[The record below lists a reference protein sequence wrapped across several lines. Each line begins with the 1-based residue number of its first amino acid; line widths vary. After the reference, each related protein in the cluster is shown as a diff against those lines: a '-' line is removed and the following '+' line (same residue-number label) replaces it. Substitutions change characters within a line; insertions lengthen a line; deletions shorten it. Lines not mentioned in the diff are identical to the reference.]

1 MINFSFSYTDL
12 EYFLLIFVRI
22 SMFIS
27 LAPFYG
33 MKGVPNQVKIGFSF
47 FISVLLFPVTQPHE
61 ALVYNTILG
70 YAVIIAKEALA
81 GLLLGYAVSIC
92 TTIVSFA
99 GRIIDMETG
108 LSMANLIDPTTKEQ
122 SSITGVFYQYMVTL
136 ILMVSGMHR
145 YLIKALA
152 ETFILIPVN
161 GVVFNTDKILSA
173 MITFMADYIS
183 IGFRICL
190 PVFAV
195 MILLNAVL
203 GIMAKVSPQ
212 MNMFAVG
219 IQLKVLVG
227 ICVLFFTV
235 GMLPGIS
242 DSIYTEMKRLMVLFV
257 ESMMQ

>member
-1 MINFSFSYTDL
+1 MVNFSFSIYDL

-27 LAPFYG
+27 LAPVYG
-33 MKGVPNQVKIGFSF
+33 MKGVPNQLKIGLSF
-47 FISVLLFPVTQPHE
+47 FISILLYPVTQPHE
-61 ALVYNTILG
+61 ALLYNTIFG
-70 YAVIIAKEALA
+70 YAVIVAKEALT
-81 GLLLGYAVSIC
+81 GLLIGFSVSIC
-92 TTIVSFA
+92 TNIVAFA

-108 LSMANLIDPTTKEQ
+108 LSMANLMDPTTKEM
-122 SSITGVFYQYMVTL
+122 SSVTGVFYQYVVTL
-136 ILMVSGMHR
+136 ILLVSGLHR
-145 YLIKALA
+145 YLIQALA

-161 GVVFNTDKILSA
+161 GAVLNTDKLLSS
-173 MITFMADYIS
+173 MLTFMADYIS
-183 IGFRICL
+183 IGFQICL

-227 ICVLFFTV
+227 LCVLFFTV
-235 GMLPGIS
+235 GMIPKIG
-242 DSIYTEMKRLMVLFV
+242 DSIYTEIKRMMVLFV
-257 ESMMQ
+257 ESMM

>member
-1 MINFSFSYTDL
+1 M
-12 EYFLLIFVRI
+12 
-22 SMFIS
+22 
-27 LAPFYG
+27 
-33 MKGVPNQVKIGFSF
+33 
-47 FISVLLFPVTQPHE
+47 
-61 ALVYNTILG
+61 
-70 YAVIIAKEALA
+70 
-81 GLLLGYAVSIC
+81 
-92 TTIVSFA
+92 
-99 GRIIDMETG
+99 
-108 LSMANLIDPTTKEQ
+108 
-122 SSITGVFYQYMVTL
+122 
-136 ILMVSGMHR
+136 
-145 YLIKALA
+145 IKALA